1 MAETGAPAA
10 DLLHFEDFEVGKV
23 ETYGDTQ
30 ITEADIL
37 EFAREFDP
45 LPIHVDAEAAANSP
59 FGGLIASGAHSC
71 SIMMRLMCDGY
82 MLRATSL
89 GSPGVDEVRYLLPVR
104 PGDRLRLRMEV
115 VEARRSRSRPTTG
128 VVTSRQEL
136 VNQNGEIVLEMRASV
151 MFRCRSAGEAA

>member
-1 MAETGAPAA
+1 MTETGAPAA

-45 LPIHVDAEAAANSP
+45 LPIHVDAQAAAKSP

-82 MLRATSL
+82 MLRATSQ

-115 VEARRSRSRPTTG
+115 VEKRRSRSRPTTG

>member
-1 MAETGAPAA
+1 MTESGAPAA

-45 LPIHVDAEAAANSP
+45 LPIHVDVQAAAKSP

-115 VEARRSRSRPTTG
+115 VEKRRSRSRPTTG
-128 VVTSRQEL
+128 VVTARHEL
-136 VNQNGEIVLEMRASV
+136 LNQNAEIVLEMRASV